1 MAKKKQ
7 SLPKL
12 FFRQK
17 KRPTGYPDR
26 AFVFAESYLDS
37 TSAETLLEA
46 IHSTTSVEDLL
57 LTRVEW
63 VAL

>member
-1 MAKKKQ
+1 VG
-7 SLPKL
+7 
-12 FFRQK
+12 F
-17 KRPTGYPDR
+17 PDE
-26 AFVFAESYLDS
+26 AFVVAELFLDS
-37 TSAETLLEA
+37 ARAETLLEA

>member
-1 MAKKKQ
+1 M
-7 SLPKL
+7 
-12 FFRQK
+12 
-17 KRPTGYPDR
+17 

-37 TSAETLLEA
+37 TSAETLLKA